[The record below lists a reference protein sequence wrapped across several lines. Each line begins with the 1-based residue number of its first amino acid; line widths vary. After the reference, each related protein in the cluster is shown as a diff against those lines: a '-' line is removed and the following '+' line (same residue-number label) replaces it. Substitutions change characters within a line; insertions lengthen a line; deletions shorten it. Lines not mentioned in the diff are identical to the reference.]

1 MEWGNFTDDELDEAI
16 VRAEEG
22 VARLRAMEMPA
33 IAEKRARKT
42 HIQDGY
48 RSIVDWVAARA
59 DVSHK
64 TARRL
69 CWTSSRLAEA
79 RAVAKSLSEGE
90 ITFDRAEQVC
100 RLPEGNRD
108 AHERYDI
115 SQLRRLVAQHRR
127 LSSKREKEES
137 LGYLQFQ
144 PSPDEASEALWGE
157 LPGTDSMLV
166 KKAVDQRADEIL
178 DSSAGLGV
186 AERRALALVSICQ
199 DSLYDE
205 TAPED
210 TPASDVLVVVDARS
224 AAHSNGESGVSVLG
238 GPRIGRKA
246 LEGVMCNAIAEVIG
260 IAENG
265 RPLDLGRKTRTVSP
279 ALRRFVLARD
289 MGCAVDGCSSSY
301 RLEVHHTIP
310 FSEGGSTDAEDLVTL
325 CWFHHQVAIH
335 RLGHGILLLGESW
348 VRLVRSN

>member
-1 MEWGNFTDDELDEAI
+1 MEWGNFTDDELDEVI
-16 VRAEEG
+16 VRTEEG
-22 VARLRAMEMPA
+22 VAQLRAMEMAA

-42 HIQDGY
+42 HLQDGY

-69 CWTSSRLAEA
+69 CWTASRLDEA
-79 RAVAKSLSEGE
+79 PEVAVSLSEGR

-127 LSSKREKEES
+127 LSPKREKEKS
-137 LGYLQFQ
+137 IGYLQFQ
-144 PSPDEASEALWGE
+144 PSLDETFEALWGE

-166 KKAVDQRADEIL
+166 RKAVDQRADEII
-178 DSSAGLGV
+178 DSSMGLGV

-199 DSLYDE
+199 DSLYEDP
-205 TAPED
+205 APGD
-210 TPASDVLVVVDARS
+210 TPTSGLTVVVDART
-224 AAHSNGESGVSVLG
+224 AADSNGETGVSVLG

-246 LEGVMCNAIAEVIG
+246 LEGVMCDAIAEVIG
-260 IAENG
+260 ITAEG

-289 MGCAVDGCSSSY
+289 MGCTVDGCSSSY

-310 FSEGGSTDAEDLVTL
+310 FSEGGSTDAEDLVSL

-335 RLGHGILLLGESW
+335 RLGLQILRLGASR
-348 VRLVRSN
+348 VRLVRPS